1 MHTRPQWTES
11 ILLPSLLANCLHV
24 EIRMC
29 SQAPIQVETLGSLR
43 CGNRKKTV
51 PGRPGAG
58 RGFAFPGSA
67 ATRSTARGVTLLAGP
82 RPREYEYAESE
93 SR

>member
-1 MHTRPQWTES
+1 MDGVNSTSKLAGQLPTRRDT
-11 ILLPSLLANCLHV
+11 
-24 EIRMC
+24 RMC